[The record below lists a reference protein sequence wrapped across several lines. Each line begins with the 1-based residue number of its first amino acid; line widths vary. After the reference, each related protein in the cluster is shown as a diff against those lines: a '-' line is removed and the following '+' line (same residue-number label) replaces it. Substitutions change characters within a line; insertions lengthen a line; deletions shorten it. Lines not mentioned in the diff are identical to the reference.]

1 VLSSVQFV
9 FPPPSK
15 VATSLEVG
23 AVVLLAPP
31 LVVDQ
36 LLFEVKFPSAG
47 PIQYL
52 VAAWEEK
59 DSARERIRVKINIA
73 NLLYG
78 KQGERSDKFF
88 IITLFF
94 RVYAS

>member
-1 VLSSVQFV
+1 
-9 FPPPSK
+9 
-15 VATSLEVG
+15 
-23 AVVLLAPP
+23 
-31 LVVDQ
+31 
-36 LLFEVKFPSAG
+36 
-47 PIQYL
+47 
-52 VAAWEEK
+52 
-59 DSARERIRVKINIA
+59 VKINIA